1 MSNILLGGY
10 AQDQGVRGKVIDFRI
25 QVEVTGVRVAPGDIV
40 FGDLDGV
47 CMVPSDAIKETF
59 RRAIERVLREKA
71 VQPALEKGMSA
82 RQAFA
87 K

>member
-1 MSNILLGGY
+1 
-10 AQDQGVRGKVIDFRI
+10 
-25 QVEVTGVRVAPGDIV
+25 
-40 FGDLDGV
+40 
-47 CMVPSDAIKETF
+47 MVPSDAIKETF